1 MVSMGTPSDGF
12 RPARLTIGIIS
23 AGRVGTALG
32 VALERAEHVVVACS
46 AISHASRERAQR
58 RLPDTAVLP
67 VDEVAARAELLLLAV
82 PDAALP
88 GLISGLAATG
98 AVRPGTI
105 VAHTSGANG
114 IGVLAPLT
122 EQDCIPLAIHPAMTF
137 TGADEDIARLPEACF
152 GVTAADEVGYAIAQS
167 LVLEIGGEPFRIR
180 EDARTLYHA
189 ALAHASNHLVT
200 VVLDAVEAL
209 RTALW
214 GQELLGQ
221 EIVGNAPGGIAE
233 RVIGPLAR
241 ASLENALVRGQ
252 GALTGPVARGDADA
266 VAGHLEALTELDPQ
280 LAQAYR
286 ANSLRTAQRAH
297 APDEVFAVLGDRPMI
312 TAPKPQFHAGDLNVY
327 SAPRDVSDVTRALRA
342 TGRRVMLVPT
352 MGALHEG
359 HLTLIRSA
367 KRVQGAVV
375 VVSIFVNPLQ
385 FGANEDL
392 DAYPRTLDDDLAALR
407 EERVEIAFTPTA
419 ADMYPDG
426 MRTLVHPGPLGSE
439 LEGAA
444 RPTHFAGVLTV
455 VLKLLNIVGPDRAF
469 FGEKDYQQLTLI
481 RQMVA
486 DLDVGTQVV
495 GVPIVREPD
504 GLAMS
509 SRNRYLNEVER
520 EQAGALSA
528 ALLAGMYGA
537 GEGSAAALDAARA
550 VLDEVPA
557 IDLDYLEVR
566 DPMLGPA
573 PSVGMARML
582 VAGRLGRTRLL
593 DNIAIDIGLPSG
605 TGPHIE
611 YDEHELPWRN

>member
-1 MVSMGTPSDGF
+1 
-12 RPARLTIGIIS
+12 
-23 AGRVGTALG
+23 
-32 VALERAEHVVVACS
+32 
-46 AISHASRERAQR
+46 
-58 RLPDTAVLP
+58 
-67 VDEVAARAELLLLAV
+67 
-82 PDAALP
+82 
-88 GLISGLAATG
+88 
-98 AVRPGTI
+98 
-105 VAHTSGANG
+105 
-114 IGVLAPLT
+114 
-122 EQDCIPLAIHPAMTF
+122 
-137 TGADEDIARLPEACF
+137 
-152 GVTAADEVGYAIAQS
+152 
-167 LVLEIGGEPFRIR
+167 
-180 EDARTLYHA
+180 
-189 ALAHASNHLVT
+189 
-200 VVLDAVEAL
+200 
-209 RTALW
+209 
-214 GQELLGQ
+214 
-221 EIVGNAPGGIAE
+221 
-233 RVIGPLAR
+233 
-241 ASLENALVRGQ
+241 
-252 GALTGPVARGDADA
+252 
-266 VAGHLEALTELDPQ
+266 
-280 LAQAYR
+280 
-286 ANSLRTAQRAH
+286 
-297 APDEVFAVLGDRPMI
+297 MI
-312 TAPKPQFHAGDLNVY
+312 TTGKPQFKAGEINVY
-327 SAPRDVSDVTRALRA
+327 SSPKDVSDVTRALRA

-392 DAYPRTLDDDLAALR
+392 DAYPRTLDADLAALR
-407 EERVEIAFTPTA
+407 DEHVDIVFTPTA

-426 MRTLVHPGPLGSE
+426 MRTSVHPGPLGSE

-455 VLKLLNIVGPDRAF
+455 VLKLLNIVRPDRAF

-481 RQMVA
+481 RQMAV
-486 DLDVGTQVV
+486 DLDLGIQIV

-509 SRNRYLNEVER
+509 SRNRYLSEVER

-537 GEGSAAALDAARA
+537 GEGVAAALDAARA

-566 DPMLGPA
+566 DPMMGPA

-593 DNIAIDIGLPSG
+593 DNIAIDIGMPSG
-605 TGPHIE
+605 AGPSVE